1 MRVRTIRTCWF
12 EWLSDPIADVRL
24 IRVYARLL
32 HFLALGS
39 VRRHSRDRLR
49 GATLTRGTAR
59 RRDRPL
65 QSGCGR
71 CPAGLRVLLVVCVH
85 LFEKQV
91 EQHFEFVELQVGL
104 FFDFVQVVA
113 QLVEEELGNVEV

>member
-1 MRVRTIRTCWF
+1 M
-12 EWLSDPIADVRL
+12 
-24 IRVYARLL
+24 
-32 HFLALGS
+32 
-39 VRRHSRDRLR
+39 
-49 GATLTRGTAR
+49 
-59 RRDRPL
+59 
-65 QSGCGR
+65 
-71 CPAGLRVLLVVCVH
+71 VCVH